1 MDRTP
6 ADMHMQNPPY
16 YFCSEIYGR
25 TKSEVPCGIERWEN
39 EDGRI
44 ATQKRRPP
52 SNPSELRLSVQ
63 FEETPWCAVANA
75 LLPHGHANDLC
86 QQRLGEL
93 AHLGMLAD
101 GGGERTTEASDDD
114 FIIRVLQLGQTTEI
128 LQDAN
133 CDFQT
138 LTKLSL
144 CRDLGKRSP
153 NAGGKTPANLAQ
165 QLRFLCR
172 SDAGFQRMEKL
183 IEEQIISLGKKLSG
197 FRRERV
203 EGLRFARGRPLTRL
217 PDKPIAF
224 QGRKMRADCVV
235 SQTQRLGQ
243 LVDGSLPSAQ
253 QFYDLSARAGE
264 KAITPTFHNLKKYIQ
279 AGIKQYNQIII

>member
-1 MDRTP
+1 MNRTLEG
-6 ADMHMQNPPY
+6 MHMQNPPH
-16 YFCSEIYGR
+16 SL
-25 TKSEVPCGIERWEN
+25 
-39 EDGRI
+39 D
-44 ATQKRRPP
+44 A
-52 SNPSELRLSVQ
+52 
-63 FEETPWCAVANA
+63 AVHEFVTRKIGANA
-75 LLPHGHANDLC
+75 LRLFAHSEETRRCAIANTRLPHGHANDLC

-114 FIIRVLQLGQTTEI
+114 FIIRVLQLDQTTEI

-153 NAGGKTPANLAQ
+153 NTGKTPANLAQ

-183 IEEQIISLGKKLSG
+183 IEQQIISLGKKLSG

-235 SQTQRLGQ
+235 SQAQRLGQ

-264 KAITPTFHNLKKYIQ
+264 KAITPTFHNL
-279 AGIKQYNQIII
+279 